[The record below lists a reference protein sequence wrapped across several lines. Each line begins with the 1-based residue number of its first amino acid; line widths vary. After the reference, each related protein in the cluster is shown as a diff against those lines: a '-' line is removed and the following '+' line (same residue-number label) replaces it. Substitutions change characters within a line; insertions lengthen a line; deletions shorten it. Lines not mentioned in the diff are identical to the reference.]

1 MEEEI
6 SLVELFQILKKHIG
20 LIIGAV
26 LGGFVLSAIFTLFI
40 ATPTYESSSQLLVS
54 RPTEENTIQQSQIN
68 ANIQLINTYEDIIT
82 NPVILDPV
90 IEELGLDTT
99 VDQLREQISVSTAEE
114 SQVFSVNVTN
124 EDPYLA
130 SEIANTTASVFQN
143 NLDSIMNVDNVT
155 VISQAVPDTDAV
167 SPNTVLNLVIG
178 ILLGGMIGVGAAFL
192 IEFLDTT
199 VKDES
204 FIEQELGWTNLG
216 RVSQISE
223 EDIVSQNTESIDQQT
238 SSSSRTSRRV

>member
-6 SLVELFQILKKHIG
+6 SLVELFQMLKKHIG
-20 LIIGAV
+20 LIIGTTLA
-26 LGGFVLSAIFTLFI
+26 GFAILAIYTLFI

-99 VDQLREQISVSTAEE
+99 VDQLRERISVSTAEE
-114 SQVFSVNVTN
+114 SQVFSVDVTG

-178 ILLGGMIGVGAAFL
+178 ILLGGMIGIGAAFL

-204 FIEQELGWTNLG
+204 FIEQELGWTSLG
-216 RVSQISE
+216 RVSEMSIEEALPQESVESE
-223 EDIVSQNTESIDQQT
+223 DES
-238 SSSSRTSRRV
+238 TSRSNRRRV

>member
-6 SLVELFQILKKHIG
+6 SLVEIFQILKKRLG
-20 LIIGAV
+20 LILTATGAG
-26 LGGFVLSAIFTLFI
+26 LLLAALYTFMI
-40 ATPTYESSSQLLVS
+40 ATPVYESTSQLLVS

-90 IEELGLDTT
+90 IEDLGLDTT
-99 VDQLREQISVSTAEE
+99 VDELREQITVSTEE
-114 SQVFSVNVTN
+114 NSQVFSVDVTH

-130 SEIANTTASVFQN
+130 SEIANTTASEFQN

-155 VISQAVPDTDAV
+155 VISQAVPSTNPV
-167 SPNTVLNLVIG
+167 SPNNLLNLIIG
-178 ILLGGMIGVGAAFL
+178 LLLGGMIGIGIAFL
-192 IEFLDTT
+192 IEFLDNT

-204 FIEQELGWTNLG
+204 FIEDELGWTSLG
-216 RVSQISE
+216 RVSAMSE
-223 EDIVSQNTESIDQQT
+223 EDITLQDQT
-238 SSSSRTSRRV
+238 SSDSQPATDRTSRRV

>member
-99 VDQLREQISVSTAEE
+99 VDQLRERISVSTAEE
-114 SQVFSVNVTN
+114 SQVFSVDVTG

-143 NLDSIMNVDNVT
+143 NLDSIMNVDNVSI
-155 VISQAVPDTDAV
+155 ISQAVPEMDPV

-178 ILLGGMIGVGAAFL
+178 ILLGGMIGIGAAFL

-204 FIEQELGWTNLG
+204 FIEQELGWTSLG
-216 RVSQISE
+216 RVSEMSIE
-223 EDIVSQNTESIDQQT
+223 EAMPQEPVETEDES
-238 SSSSRTSRRV
+238 TSRSNRRRV

>member
-6 SLVELFQILKKHIG
+6 SLVELFQMLKKHIG
-20 LIIGAV
+20 LIIGTTLA
-26 LGGFVLSAIFTLFI
+26 GFAILAIYTLFI

-90 IEELGLDTT
+90 IEELGLDAT
-99 VDQLREQISVSTAEE
+99 VDQLRERIAVSTAEE
-114 SQVFSVNVTN
+114 SQVFSVDVTS

-178 ILLGGMIGVGAAFL
+178 ILLGGMIGIGAAFL

-204 FIEQELGWTNLG
+204 FIEQELGWTSLG
-216 RVSQISE
+216 RVSEMSIEEALPQESVESE
-223 EDIVSQNTESIDQQT
+223 DES
-238 SSSSRTSRRV
+238 TSRSNRRRV

>member
-54 RPTEENTIQQSQIN
+54 RPTEENNIQQSQIN

-99 VDQLREQISVSTAEE
+99 VDQLRERISVSTAEE
-114 SQVFSVNVTN
+114 SQVFSVDVTG

-143 NLDSIMNVDNVT
+143 NLDSIMNVDNVSI
-155 VISQAVPDTDAV
+155 ISQAVPEMDPV

-178 ILLGGMIGVGAAFL
+178 ILLGGMIGIGAAFL

-204 FIEQELGWTNLG
+204 FIEQELGWTSLG
-216 RVSQISE
+216 RVSEMSIEEALPQGPVESE
-223 EDIVSQNTESIDQQT
+223 EEPAERSN
-238 SSSSRTSRRV
+238 RRRV

>member
-6 SLVELFQILKKHIG
+6 SLVELFQMLKKHIG
-20 LIIGAV
+20 LIIGTTLA
-26 LGGFVLSAIFTLFI
+26 GFAILAIYTLFI

-114 SQVFSVNVTN
+114 SQVFSVDVTG

-130 SEIANTTASVFQN
+130 SEIANTTAGVFQN
-143 NLDSIMNVDNVT
+143 NLDSIMNVDNVSI
-155 VISQAVPDTDAV
+155 ISQAVPEMDPV

-178 ILLGGMIGVGAAFL
+178 ILLGGMIGIGAAFL

-204 FIEQELGWTNLG
+204 FIEQELGWTSLG
-216 RVSQISE
+216 RVSEMSIEEALPQGPVESE
-223 EDIVSQNTESIDQQT
+223 EEPAERSN
-238 SSSSRTSRRV
+238 RRRV

>member
-20 LIIGAV
+20 MI
-26 LGGFVLSAIFTLFI
+26 LGVTAAGLLLAAIFTFFI

-90 IEELGLDTT
+90 IEDLGLDTT
-99 VDQLREQISVSTAEE
+99 VDQLREQITVSTAEE
-114 SQVFSVNVTN
+114 SQVFSVDVTS

-130 SEIANTTASVFQN
+130 SEIANTTASAFQN

-167 SPNTVLNLVIG
+167 SPNTLLNVVIG
-178 ILLGGMIGVGAAFL
+178 ILLGGIIGIGAAFL

-204 FIEQELGWTNLG
+204 FIEQELGWTSLG
-216 RVSQISE
+216 RVSEMSIEEALPQESVESE
-223 EDIVSQNTESIDQQT
+223 DESI
-238 SSSSRTSRRV
+238 SRSNRRRV

>member
-114 SQVFSVNVTN
+114 SQVFSVDVTG

-130 SEIANTTASVFQN
+130 SEIANTTAGVFQN
-143 NLDSIMNVDNVT
+143 NLDSIMNVDNVSI
-155 VISQAVPDTDAV
+155 ISQAVPEMDPV

-178 ILLGGMIGVGAAFL
+178 ILLGGMIGIGAAFL

-204 FIEQELGWTNLG
+204 FIEQELGWTSLG
-216 RVSQISE
+216 RVSEMSIEEALPQGPVESE
-223 EDIVSQNTESIDQQT
+223 EEPAERSN
-238 SSSSRTSRRV
+238 RRRV